1 MKSLYQQF
9 ASSLF
14 LQLIKPYIS
23 FKKKIIKLYH
33 KCITIPKYEKRI
45 KNLAKTLE
53 ETNTTLDF
61 TIKQMAKYKDKCIKL
76 KRELDAIKSE
86 R

>member
-1 MKSLYQQF
+1 MK
-9 ASSLF
+9 
-14 LQLIKPYIS
+14 YI
-23 FKKKIIKLYH
+23 KKKIIKLYH

-45 KNLAKTLE
+45 ENLAKTLE

>member
-1 MKSLYQQF
+1 MSKMKEIQ
-9 ASSLF
+9 
-14 LQLIKPYIS
+14 
-23 FKKKIIKLYH
+23 KKIIKLYH

-61 TIKQMAKYKDKCIKL
+61 TIKQMAKYKDRCIKL

>member
-1 MKSLYQQF
+1 MKDIQ
-9 ASSLF
+9 
-14 LQLIKPYIS
+14 
-23 FKKKIIKLYH
+23 KKIIKLYH

-61 TIKQMAKYKDKCIKL
+61 TIKQMAKYKDRCVKL
-76 KRELDAIKSE
+76 KRELDTIKNGK
-86 R
+86 

>member
-1 MKSLYQQF
+1 MKEIQ
-9 ASSLF
+9 
-14 LQLIKPYIS
+14 
-23 FKKKIIKLYH
+23 KKIIKLYH

-61 TIKQMAKYKDKCIKL
+61 TIKQMGKYKDKCNKL

>member
-1 MKSLYQQF
+1 MVIKMK
-9 ASSLF
+9 
-14 LQLIKPYIS
+14 YI
-23 FKKKIIKLYH
+23 KKKIIKLYH